1 MPDASMLALVLLALA
16 SMLAA
21 VRMLALP
28 IQRVFGSGAAVTSPL
43 DPAHALIARNA
54 ISRGTWCLPS
64 LPSGLPSGP
73 AAEALPSGGVPHA
86 AHPRTGSRSPPARQL
101 RLPGARE
108 GPESR
113 HFYFGFLFSPEPRQS
128 RSEPPFG
135 RT

>member
-28 IQRVFGSGAAVTSPL
+28 IQRASDPGAAVTSPL

-54 ISRGTWCLPS
+54 IPRGTWCLPS

-73 AAEALPSGGVPHA
+73 AAQALPS
-86 AHPRTGSRSPPARQL
+86 TGSRSPPARQL